1 MSRRTSVAT
10 LMLIAALAVFL
21 LTPFGQV
28 VSRDVSR
35 VLVTN
40 FPGIQNVEG
49 TVEVKGTIRVAEL
62 VTFENITVP
71 PVKPSDTTRLVEAGT
86 LVTDGFPEVVLSLH
100 GVVRGSALKHG
111 EVGAILIPDQHVV
124 RGSAL
129 KHGEVGAILIP
140 DQQQIQEAFDEQ
152 GFFHFALRAAAHDVS
167 SKTPYFAS
175 DQPKYTVGFENYK
188 VLLYNTTDKTV
199 SVNLFAYLTN

>member
-1 MSRRTSVAT
+1 
-10 LMLIAALAVFL
+10 MLIAALAVFL

-40 FPGIQNVEG
+40 FPGTQNVDGQVQIKG
-49 TVEVKGTIRVAEL
+49 TVRLAEL
-62 VTFENITVP
+62 VTFDGITVP

-86 LVTDGFPEVVLSLH
+86 LVTDGYPNVVLSLH
-100 GVVRGSALKHG
+100 GVVRGSVLKAG
-111 EVGAILIPDQHVV
+111 D
-124 RGSAL
+124 
-129 KHGEVGAILIP
+129 VGAILIP

-175 DQPKYTVGFENYK
+175 DQPNYTVGFETYK